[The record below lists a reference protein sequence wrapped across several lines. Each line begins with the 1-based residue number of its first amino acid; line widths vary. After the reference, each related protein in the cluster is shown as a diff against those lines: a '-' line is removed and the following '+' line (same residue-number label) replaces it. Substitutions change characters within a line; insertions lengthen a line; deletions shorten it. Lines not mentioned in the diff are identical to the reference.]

1 MTPRE
6 DTDPPDPQLFLPH
19 SACHGSHAA
28 IRTAAAAHGHSRRLR
43 AAAAARTGHGPLR
56 CACCS
61 SAATSS
67 PRHASWRRRPL
78 PGRPPQPHRRLCH
91 ARTVMAAR
99 CRPSPGP
106 PLVAPSAIRCR
117 RCRCRRLGSTPANN
131 ARAARQRACWRH
143 RSATARMA
151 AASRPPRRARRR
163 VPDRQR
169 AAPSPPRPPL
179 LLCCCHRRHLR
190 LVALLPSTRGRSLV
204 RSTQTRA
211 IGQGRRGLE
220 SGGAPARS
228 SLTTCSG
235 RPDHAR
241 RHARPRVPGA
251 SAPPRSMVAKQP
263 TTTS

>member
-1 MTPRE
+1 MPR
-6 DTDPPDPQLFLPH
+6 LPRRH
-19 SACHGSHAA
+19 PHC
-28 IRTAAAAHGHSRRLR
+28 SRRPWPLPPPPRCCRGPYGPR
-43 AAAAARTGHGPLR
+43 AAALRMLQLCGHVIAAPRVMAAAPIAR
-56 CACCS
+56 A
-61 SAATSS
+61 AATAAPAPVSCA
-67 PRHASWRRRPL
+67 H
-78 PGRPPQPHRRLCH
+78 
-91 ARTVMAAR
+91 VMAAR